1 LRSQALI
8 LFCGTHA
15 KAKVKGATYICT
27 LKGLDFTRRL
37 IKISNLMK
45 KTNLMYIGTC
55 KITIEIPEATSIK
68 DKRNELRSII
78 ARLQRELHI
87 SAAEVGWLDEM
98 DLAEIGLAYVSNS
111 VAHADAVIAKAVN
124 FVEAN
129 LKDGIMGDYQTE
141 VIRAF

>member
-1 LRSQALI
+1 
-8 LFCGTHA
+8 
-15 KAKVKGATYICT
+15 
-27 LKGLDFTRRL
+27 
-37 IKISNLMK
+37 MK

-78 ARLQRELHI
+78 TRLQRELHI
-87 SAAEVGWLDEM
+87 SAAEVGWLDAM

-129 LKDGIMGDYQTE
+129 LKAGIMGDYQTE